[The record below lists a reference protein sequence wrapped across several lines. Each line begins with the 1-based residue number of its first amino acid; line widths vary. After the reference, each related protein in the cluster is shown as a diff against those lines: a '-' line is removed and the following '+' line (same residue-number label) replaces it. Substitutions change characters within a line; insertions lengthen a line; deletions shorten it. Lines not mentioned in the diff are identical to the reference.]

1 MSRIPCRRTLS
12 VALLLLLGTL
22 AVATPRASAQWIV
35 IELHPADAI
44 ESYAYGGDG
53 VQQAGYVLQ
62 GGIARASLWSGTAAS
77 WVDLNPPGAIQ
88 SFINS
93 ANGGQQAGTVN
104 IGGAIHATVWSG
116 TAASR
121 VDLHP
126 AASPFDSQ
134 ALGVNGGYQVG
145 FASLNGALHASLW
158 NGTAASWVDLY
169 PLVGAWDDSRAWGV
183 GDGQQ
188 VGWVAH
194 TFDVLHASLWS
205 GTAASWVDLSPA
217 GSNESAALG
226 VDGGQQAGYTL
237 SSVGE
242 HAALWSGTAAS
253 WVDLNPPGAVLS
265 FAWGINHGQ
274 EVGAAFVG
282 GVERASLWSGTPATW
297 VDLHTFV
304 PAKYSR
310 SEAYGISHDGGFTYV
325 TGAGFNAATQHWE
338 ALMWVGTSDPCLPR
352 AWSGLLSPVQPDGT
366 YKLGRTIPIKF
377 ALTGA
382 GACST
387 DATLEA
393 HLYVTKVSDGVVG
406 TEVDAMSNSNADTGN
421 RFRYAD
427 GQYIFNLGT
436 SGLTKGTWRLRI
448 DLGDGVEHT
457 VLISLKP

>member
-1 MSRIPCRRTLS
+1 MAV
-12 VALLLLLGTL
+12 VAN
-22 AVATPRASAQWIV
+22 A
-35 IELHPADAI
+35 LH
-44 ESYAYGGDG
+44 
-53 VQQAGYVLQ
+53 
-62 GGIARASLWSGTAAS
+62 ASLWT
-77 WVDLNPPGAIQ
+77 
-88 SFINS
+88 
-93 ANGGQQAGTVN
+93 
-104 IGGAIHATVWSG
+104 G

-126 AASPFDSQ
+126 AASPFTSE

-145 FASLNGALHASLW
+145 AADVAGALHAGMW

-169 PLVGAWDDSRAWGV
+169 PLVGAWDDTRAFGV
-183 GDGQQ
+183 GGGQQ
-188 VGWVAH
+188 VGWVGY
-194 TFDVLHASLWS
+194 TWDYFHASLWS

-217 GSNESAALG
+217 GTFESAAYG
-226 VDGGQQAGYTL
+226 VDGGQQVGLAAITGVGY
-237 SSVGE
+237 

-253 WVDLNPPGAVLS
+253 WMDLNPSGAVQS
-265 FAWGINHGQ
+265 FAWGIHHGQ

-282 GVERASLWSGTPATW
+282 GVERASLWSGTAASW
-297 VDLHTFV
+297 VDLHAFV

-325 TGAGFNAATQHWE
+325 TGVGLNAATNHFE

-352 AWSGLLSPVQPDGT
+352 AWSGVLSPVKADGT

-387 DATLEA
+387 DTTLEA
-393 HLYVTKVSDGVVG
+393 RLYATKVSDGVLG
-406 TEVDAMSNSNADTGN
+406 NEVEAVSTSNADSGN
-421 RFRYAD
+421 LFRYSD

-436 SGLTKGTWRLRI
+436 SGLTKGTWQLRI

-457 VLISLKP
+457 VLISLRP